1 MARPRDQRKR
11 RAQLVTA
18 AASAVLRHGS
28 AGTRLADIAQE
39 AGLAPASVLYYY
51 PDVRE
56 LYTAVFEQG
65 SVQYCEEREAA
76 VSREASAVG
85 KLRACIRSGVPY
97 PGPAQDASRILYEL
111 TPIVLRDEAAAA
123 QYDALVSRQAA
134 LYEEILRACEE
145 SGDFRL
151 LLPAPQLARS
161 FVALEDGYGINVL
174 IGAITADQ
182 EEEWL
187 LQYAESAVAAVERLA
202 PAAARS

>member
-28 AGTRLADIAQE
+28 AGTRLADIAEE

-65 SVQYCEEREAA
+65 SVQYCQEREAA
-76 VSREASAVG
+76 VSREATPLG
-85 KLRACIRSGVPY
+85 KLRACIRSGVSY

-123 QYDALVSRQAA
+123 QYDLLVTRQAA
-134 LYEEILRACEE
+134 LYERVLGECEE
-145 SGDFRL
+145 SGEFQL
-151 LLPAPQLARS
+151 LLPAPELARS

-174 IGAITADQ
+174 IGAITAEQ
-182 EEEWL
+182 EEHWL
-187 LQYAESAVAAVERLA
+187 LKFAESMVTRTDRLA
-202 PAAARS
+202 SAASA